1 LKKFKYNKLVLKI
14 IFALGV
20 LFLAFYSGYGY
31 GSKYGRIKNAPSDII
46 NADGSQ
52 ESIDFGLFWQTWN
65 KAKELY
71 IGKSDSKEMFYGAI
85 SGMVASLGDPYTVFL
100 RPQDNEDLA
109 SDLSGKFDGIGAE
122 LTDENGQIV
131 VISPLSGSPAEQ
143 AGIKPKDVILEIDG
157 QVTDKM
163 AIDTAVKKIR
173 GKAGTEVKLKIRHV
187 NQQDA
192 IEIKVVRASIKVD
205 SVSYKLE
212 TISGKKIAVL
222 KVSQFGDD
230 TMALANKYVGEMKSA
245 GAEGIIIDLRN
256 NPGGYLDTSVSFSNL
271 FLKKGAVVLKEVDK
285 NGQITEYKANN
296 ETSVPNLPIVILVNN
311 GSASA
316 AEIVAGAMKD
326 NHRAEI
332 IGEKTFGKGS
342 VQQLEPLTGGA
353 ALKVTI
359 AKWLTPAGSEINQVG
374 LSPDVT
380 IGLTE
385 QDKSQRTDAQL
396 EKAKSEIVSKL
407 K

>member
-1 LKKFKYNKLVLKI
+1 VLKI

-65 KAKELY
+65 KARELY
-71 IGKSDSKEMFYGAI
+71 IGKSDSKEMFYGAV

-143 AGIKPKDVILEIDG
+143 AGIKPKDIILEIDG
-157 QVTDKM
+157 QSTEKM
-163 AIDTAVKKIR
+163 AIDTAVRKIR

-359 AKWLTPAGSEINQVG
+359 AKWLTPAGSEINQIG
-374 LSPDVT
+374 LSPDIT
-380 IGLTE
+380 ISLTE
-385 QDKSQRTDAQL
+385 QDKLQGTDIQL
-396 EKAKSEIVSKL
+396 EKAKSEIISKL

>member
-65 KAKELY
+65 KARELY
-71 IGKSDSKEMFYGAI
+71 IGKSDSKEMFYGAV

-143 AGIKPKDVILEIDG
+143 AGIKPKDIILEIDG
-157 QVTDKM
+157 QSTEKM
-163 AIDTAVKKIR
+163 AIDTAVRKIR

>member
-1 LKKFKYNKLVLKI
+1 M
-14 IFALGV
+14 
-20 LFLAFYSGYGY
+20 AFYSGYGY

-52 ESIDFGLFWQTWN
+52 EAINFGLFWQTWN

-122 LTDENGQIV
+122 LTDENGQII

-157 QVTDKM
+157 QGTEKM
-163 AIDTAVKKIR
+163 AIDTAVRKIR

-187 NQQDA
+187 GQQDA
-192 IEIKVVRASIKVD
+192 VEIKVIRASIKVD

-212 TISGKKIAVL
+212 TISGKKIAIL

-230 TMALANKYVGEMKSA
+230 TMTLTNKYVVEMKSA
-245 GAEGIIIDLRN
+245 GAEGVIIDLRN
-256 NPGGYLDTSVSFSNL
+256 NPGGYLDTSVTFSNI
-271 FLKKGAVVLKEVDK
+271 FLEKGAVVLKEVDK
-285 NGQITEYKANN
+285 NGQITEYKAND
-296 ETSVPNLPIVILVNN
+296 ETLVPSLPIVILVNN

-353 ALKVTI
+353 ALKITI
-359 AKWLTPAGSEINQVG
+359 AKWLTPDGSEINQVG

-380 IGLTE
+380 IDLAE
-385 QDKSQRTDAQL
+385 QDKSQGTDTQL